1 MSTVDPATILVV
13 EDDEPTRT
21 FLADNLTADGYELLV
36 ADSAADGLAH
46 LETSF
51 PDLALVDL
59 GLPDRSGLELIERVR
74 MSDGVA
80 SRIDPSVPIV
90 VVTGRDGELD
100 RLRGFERGCDDYVCK
115 PFSYPELRARVA
127 ALLKRSEL
135 RRRPGRT
142 RVGDL
147 EIDVASRVV
156 RLRGTPVALSQ
167 KEFALVRALASEPTR
182 VFTKDELLRSI
193 WGFRTLGSTRT
204 LDSHACRLRHK
215 LGMFGDKF
223 IINVWGVGYRLVDG
237 PPSELAMF
245 VDPPPLAPAAAV
257 AAPLALAAAGP
268 VHAVTL
274 ATGPLH
280 AAAAAGAPLHAA
292 AAAPLTLA
300 AWLVAAIAIALA
312 AATRFELRRRR
323 ELVARACHELRGPL
337 TAAHLALHAGA
348 RRGDAPPER
357 LGAIDLEL
365 KRAGVALDDLAAAR
379 RGRRAPDRDEPVDV
393 ADLLAYQ
400 AATWRI
406 VAGVFGCRLELVEP
420 ERGAIVRG
428 DRLRLAQ
435 AVGNLVAN
443 ALEHGTGRV
452 ELVARAMGD
461 RVRIEVADEGPG
473 LPAPV
478 GDLTRRPRAGRGR
491 RGRGLAIAAD
501 IADRHGGR
509 LVAAPS
515 ARGARVALELPA
527 WRGGHDG

>member
-1 MSTVDPATILVV
+1 MSAADDPATILVV

-36 ADSAADGLAH
+36 AENAADGLAQ
-46 LETSF
+46 LETKF
-51 PDLALVDL
+51 PDLALIDL
-59 GLPDRSGLELIERVR
+59 GLPDRSGLEVVARVR
-74 MSDGVA
+74 ASDGVA
-80 SRIDPSVPIV
+80 SRIDPAVPIV
-90 VVTGRDGELD
+90 VLTGRAGELD

-115 PFSYPELRARVA
+115 PFSYPELRARVE
-127 ALLKRSEL
+127 ALLRRAEL

-147 EIDVASRVV
+147 EIDAASRVV
-156 RLRGTPVALSQ
+156 RLRGAPIALSQ
-167 KEFALVRALASEPTR
+167 KEFALVRALASEPTK
-182 VFTKDELLRSI
+182 VFTKDELLRTI

-215 LGMFGDKF
+215 LGLFGDRF
-223 IINVWGVGYRLVDG
+223 VVNVWGVGYRLVDG
-237 PPSELAMF
+237 PASEMAGF
-245 VDPPPLAPAAAV
+245 AQAPPLAPAAAIAPP
-257 AAPLALAAAGP
+257 AALALATAGP
-268 VHAVTL
+268 LDPAVL
-274 ATGPLH
+274 V
-280 AAAAAGAPLHAA
+280 
-292 AAAPLTLA
+292 
-300 AWLVAAIAIALA
+300 AWSLAAIAIALA
-312 AATRFELRRRR
+312 VASRLELRRRR

-348 RRGDAPPER
+348 RHGHAP
-357 LGAIDLEL
+357 LGRMAAIDLEL
-365 KRAGVALDDLAAAR
+365 ERAGVALDDLAAAR

-393 ADLLAYQ
+393 GDLLAYQ

-420 ERGAIVRG
+420 GRGAIVRG

-452 ELVARAMGD
+452 ELLARSLGD

-515 ARGARVALELPA
+515 TRGARVALELPA
-527 WRGGHDG
+527 WRGRSPDG